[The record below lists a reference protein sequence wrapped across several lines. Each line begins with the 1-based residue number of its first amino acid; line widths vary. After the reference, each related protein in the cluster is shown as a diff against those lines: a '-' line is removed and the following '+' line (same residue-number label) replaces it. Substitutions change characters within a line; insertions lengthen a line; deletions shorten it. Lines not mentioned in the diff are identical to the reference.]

1 MNVLWLRMR
10 RGFSPRVH
18 SRRPRLALKSII
30 PRYCDPFPE
39 ETLLLSKAFRVFRL
53 IGSLCYAKLAPGP
66 LGEAY
71 RFTSATR
78 VNALKMPAPSSRFQ
92 EGDEEVLARLSES
105 PDYEVGSLGTVLVII
120 PANDESQAA
129 PAVRDGSAAL
139 ILERV

>member
-1 MNVLWLRMR
+1 
-10 RGFSPRVH
+10 
-18 SRRPRLALKSII
+18 
-30 PRYCDPFPE
+30 
-39 ETLLLSKAFRVFRL
+39 
-53 IGSLCYAKLAPGP
+53 
-66 LGEAY
+66 
-71 RFTSATR
+71 
-78 VNALKMPAPSSRFQ
+78 MPAPSSRFQ